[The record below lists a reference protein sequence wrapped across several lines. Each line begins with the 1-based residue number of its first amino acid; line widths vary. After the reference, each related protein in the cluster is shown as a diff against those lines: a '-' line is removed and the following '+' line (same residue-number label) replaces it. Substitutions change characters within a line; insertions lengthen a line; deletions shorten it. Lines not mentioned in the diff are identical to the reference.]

1 MKEGLIM
8 GNVLKKILRL
18 IWGIILCG
26 SSTVFM
32 LNSNIGLLPWDIFH
46 EGISNVTGITIG
58 EASIIVSFVVFLLS
72 IATGEKVGVGSIVNV
87 FLAGW
92 VIDFLNYIN
101 IIPKADHIFTGII
114 MVVTGLF
121 LLAYG
126 CYLYMSC
133 GLGCGPRDSLLV
145 GLNKKLNK
153 SINLIKTVM
162 EVTVLLIG
170 ILLGGSFGL
179 GTVISALGTG
189 YTMELIFKLKKFDV
203 AKLKQKSLMDSFHD
217 FKAFFS
223 LLSTKKSSIN

>member
-1 MKEGLIM
+1 M
-8 GNVLKKILRL
+8 GEVLKKTLRL
-18 IWGIILCG
+18 TWGITLCG

-32 LNSNIGLLPWDIFH
+32 LNSNIGLLPWDVFH

-58 EASIIVSFVVFLLS
+58 QISIIASFAVFILS
-72 IATGEKVGVGSIVNV
+72 IATGEKVGIGSIVNV

-92 VIDFLNYIN
+92 VIDFLNAMD
-101 IIPKADHIFTGII
+101 IIPKANNIFTGII
-114 MVVTGLF
+114 MVTIGLF

-145 GLNKKLNK
+145 GLNKKLNQ

-170 ILLGGSFGL
+170 ILSGGTFGL
-179 GTVISALGTG
+179 GTLISALGTG
-189 YTMELIFKLKKFDV
+189 YAMELIFKLKKFD
-203 AKLKQKSLMDSFHD
+203 ASKIEQKSLMDSFND
-217 FKAFFS
+217 IVRS
-223 LLSTKKSSIN
+223 